1 MFNNLLNSFHETVA
15 EAKEDREQL
24 DRLLTISTPRERLV
38 VAAIAV
44 FLCALLAWFFFGSVA
59 RSIVVDGVIVEQEE
73 TLPDGRLTVEAL
85 AWINSE
91 IAPEIAAGMPVLIE
105 PEPADGDTYAPGGT
119 VRAITAEP
127 VSGGPAAFETA
138 APVSVHRIDIA
149 LETAFP
155 EDRDPDT
162 LAGMKCRIVIELGR
176 QSPIG
181 LFLMR

>member
-1 MFNNLLNSFHETVA
+1 VFNNLLESFHETVA

-44 FLCALLAWFFFGSVA
+44 FLCVLLAWLFFGSVA
-59 RSIVVDGVIVEQEE
+59 RSIVVDGVIVEQGQI
-73 TLPDGRLTVEAL
+73 LPDGSVSVEAL

-91 IAPEIAAGMPVLIE
+91 IAPDIAAGMPVLIE
-105 PEPADGDTYAPGGT
+105 PESADGETDAPGGT
-119 VRAITAEP
+119 VRAIAAEP

-149 LETAFP
+149 LETALP
-155 EDRDPDT
+155 EDLGPDA

>member
-24 DRLLTISTPRERLV
+24 DRLLTISTPRERLL

-44 FLCALLAWFFFGSVA
+44 FLCTLLAWFFFGSVA
-59 RSIVVDGVIVEQEE
+59 RSIVVDGVIVAQGE
-73 TLPDGRLTVEAL
+73 TLPDGSVSVEAL

-105 PEPADGDTYAPGGT
+105 PEHVDGETDAPGGT
-119 VRAITAEP
+119 VRAIAAEP

-149 LETAFP
+149 LETALP
-155 EDRDPDT
+155 EDLDPDA

>member
-24 DRLLTISTPRERLV
+24 DRLLTISTPRERLL

-44 FLCALLAWFFFGSVA
+44 FLCALLAWLFFGNVA
-59 RSIVVDGVIVEQEE
+59 RSIVVDGVIVEQGE
-73 TLPDGRLTVEAL
+73 TLSDGSVSVEAL

-91 IAPEIAAGMPVLIE
+91 IAPDITAGMPVLIE
-105 PEPADGDTYAPGGT
+105 PESADGETDAPGGT
-119 VRAITAEP
+119 VRAIAAEP

-149 LETAFP
+149 LETALP
-155 EDRDPDT
+155 EDLDPDA

>member
-24 DRLLTISTPRERLV
+24 DRLLTISTPRERLL

-44 FLCALLAWFFFGSVA
+44 FLCALLAWFFFGSVS
-59 RSIVVDGVIVEQEE
+59 RSIVVDGVIVAQGE
-73 TLPDGRLTVEAL
+73 TLPDGSITVEAL

-105 PEPADGDTYAPGGT
+105 PESADGETEAPGGT
-119 VRAITAEP
+119 VRTIIAEP
-127 VSGGPAAFETA
+127 VSGRPAAFETA
-138 APVSVHRIDIA
+138 APVSVHRIEIV

-155 EDRDPDT
+155 EDRDPAS